1 MVKGNQQA
9 ADAVF
14 FQQHVEILESTQNR
28 KALETFADF

>member
-1 MVKGNQQA
+1 MVKGDQQA

-14 FQQHVEILESTQNR
+14 FQERIEILESTQNR